1 MQPTKIRL
9 LTAAMLTVMACLLY
23 LDRYAVGIAS
33 QRMRSDLQMTQT
45 QMSWFLSSF
54 FWAYALSQVP
64 AGWLSDRFGPRMM
77 LAAFIVGWSLFTGLL
92 GATTIVALILL
103 WRFLCGATQAGAF
116 PVASGMIRSWFP
128 VGQRGLASSVVAVGG
143 RVGAVVAPLLTAQL
157 MATFDGRWQM
167 VLMLYGGAGI
177 VVALAFALS
186 CRDTPAGHPLCNDEE
201 RSLIAGPPWDK
212 HPCLSESPE
221 NAQTTAV
228 SLNSNAEPAKPP
240 FPLVAI
246 ITSVSLWGNSL
257 LQLFTNI
264 GWLFVVTWLPRY
276 LEEVHEVPL

>member
-92 GATTIVALILL
+92 GATTIVFAVDQPDAVI
-103 WRFLCGATQAGAF
+103 
-116 PVASGMIRSWFP
+116 
-128 VGQRGLASSVVAVGG
+128 GQVSV
-143 RVGAVVAPLLTAQL
+143 
-157 MATFDGRWQM
+157 
-167 VLMLYGGAGI
+167 
-177 VVALAFALS
+177 
-186 CRDTPAGHPLCNDEE
+186 E
-201 RSLIAGPPWDK
+201 
-212 HPCLSESPE
+212 
-221 NAQTTAV
+221 
-228 SLNSNAEPAKPP
+228 
-240 FPLVAI
+240 
-246 ITSVSLWGNSL
+246 
-257 LQLFTNI
+257 
-264 GWLFVVTWLPRY
+264 
-276 LEEVHEVPL
+276 